1 MESINIRFKQLRE
14 ICGKTQEQW
23 ATILGLSRSG
33 ISAIESGY
41 RNVSKK
47 HLLILQNWKER
58 QVNIQWLETGEGEP
72 FLQLPQTDELSEYV
86 EELLMDKDDSLYKA
100 IRSFMLV
107 YGRLDFAS
115 KAVIQKSIDDWIAEM
130 KKEQI

>member
-1 MESINIRFKQLRE
+1 MNEINKRFKELRL
-14 ICGKTQEQW
+14 ICRKSQEDWGKIFGITK
-23 ATILGLSRSG
+23 SG
-33 ISAIESGY
+33 VSDIEREK
-41 RNVSKK
+41 RNVTRQ
-47 HLLILQNWKER
+47 HIVMLQNWKQR
-58 QVNIQWLETGEGEP
+58 QVNIHWLETGEGEP

-107 YGRLDFAS
+107 YGRLDSAS

>member
-1 MESINIRFKQLRE
+1 MDNINIRFKQLRE
-14 ICGKTQEQW
+14 MCNKTQEQW

-58 QVNIQWLETGEGEP
+58 QVNIHWLETGEGEP
-72 FLQLPQTDELSEYV
+72 FLQLPETDELSEYV
-86 EELLMDKDDSLYKA
+86 EELLMGKTDPIYKA

-107 YGRLDFAS
+107 YGRLDSTS
-115 KAVIQKSIDDWIAEM
+115 KEVIQKSINDWLEEM
-130 KKEQI
+130 KKEQV

>member
-1 MESINIRFKQLRE
+1 MNEINKRFKELRL
-14 ICGKTQEQW
+14 ICRKSQEDWGKIFGITK
-23 ATILGLSRSG
+23 SG
-33 ISAIESGY
+33 VSDIEREK
-41 RNVSKK
+41 RNVTRQ
-47 HLLILQNWKER
+47 HIVMLQNWKER
-58 QVNIQWLETGEGEP
+58 QVNIHWLETGEGEP

-107 YGRLDFAS
+107 YGRLDSAS

>member
-1 MESINIRFKQLRE
+1 MDTINTRFRQLRE
-14 ICGKTQEQW
+14 MCNKTQEQW

-47 HLLILQNWKER
+47 HLLILQNWKEK
-58 QVNIQWLETGEGEP
+58 QINIHWLETGEGNP
-72 FLQLPQTDELSEYV
+72 FLELPETDELAEYV
-86 EELLMDKDDSLYKA
+86 EELLMNTDDSIYKA

-107 YGRLDFAS
+107 YGRLDNTS
-115 KAVIQKSIDDWIAEM
+115 KEVIRRSINSWFEEL
-130 KKEQI
+130 KKEQD